1 MQRCCK
7 CHQWCELDR
16 FARRSDTGRL
26 RTNCKDCQ
34 NAHER
39 DKRASDPNY
48 RVVKNAVARRYN
60 RTPNGKRNQIARNR
74 RASLRFNHG
83 MDLDEYDRRV
93 LEQGGVCAICGRSSE
108 SQRYGC
114 LAVDHDHKT
123 GLLRELLCDP
133 CNLGLG
139 KFKDD
144 PQLLDAAAAYLQ
156 R

>member
-1 MQRCCK
+1 M
-7 CHQWCELDR
+7 E
-16 FARRSDTGRL
+16 
-26 RTNCKDCQ
+26 
-34 NAHER
+34 
-39 DKRASDPNY
+39 P
-48 RVVKNAVARRYN
+48 
-60 RTPNGKRNQIARNR
+60 
-74 RASLRFNHG
+74 
-83 MDLDEYDRRV
+83 DEYDRRV
-93 LEQGGVCAICGRSSE
+93 LEQGGVCAICGRSPE
-108 SQRYGC
+108 SQRYRC